1 MGTNTTTQ
9 DTYTKSIHSAQVIH
23 ISTDTT
29 ILAAMSSSGHVRD
42 LGLSVI
48 RHTFSSFGSVFASF
62 GLWIGHGLAL
72 ALCFVGFLLAAASLV
87 LPIIFIAERISQ
99 DNYARA
105 PRNECASTQCQEQ
118 DLEAN
123 VGSSEDVRTTSVE
136 RAPENATEEGARP
149 ILNKPSHTMD
159 TAMATQASKHSST
172 DEQIPLVNISNPG
185 ATNAGNGERTIY
197 SSDGENLD
205 MPYGSVDFDR
215 GSDSDLEGHRAH
227 PGWPKPVKQV
237 SFWTSVR

>member
-1 MGTNTTTQ
+1 MF
-9 DTYTKSIHSAQVIH
+9 
-23 ISTDTT
+23 
-29 ILAAMSSSGHVRD
+29 D

-48 RHTFSSFGSVFASF
+48 GHTFSGFGSVFASF
-62 GLWIGHGLAL
+62 GLWIGHGLVL
-72 ALCFVGFLLAAASLV
+72 ALCFVGLLLAAASLV
-87 LPIIFIAERISQ
+87 LPIIFIAERIFQ
-99 DNYARA
+99 NTYARA
-105 PRNECASTQCQEQ
+105 PSNERASTQCQEQ

-136 RAPENATEEGARP
+136 QAPENATEEGARP

-159 TAMATQASKHSST
+159 TAMASQVSKHST

-205 MPYGSVDFDR
+205 MPFGSVDYDR
-215 GSDSDLEGHRAH
+215 GSDSDLEEHGAH
-227 PGWPKPVKQV
+227 PGWPKPVKRV
-237 SFWTSVR
+237 SFWASVR